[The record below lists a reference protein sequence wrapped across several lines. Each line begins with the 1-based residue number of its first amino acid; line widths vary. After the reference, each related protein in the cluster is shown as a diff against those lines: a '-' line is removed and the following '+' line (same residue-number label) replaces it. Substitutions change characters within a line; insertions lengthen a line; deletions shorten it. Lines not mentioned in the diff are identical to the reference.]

1 MKRTDEA
8 LNVRVKTNEPQKC
21 GYRLWRCAWGRVR
34 VVSMKLPAAL
44 QAPPKRTGLKGHL
57 KVYAQIGISERGKVG
72 AWSVLRR
79 YEVLARKAD
88 CITCLYP
95 TESGAATVEAA
106 VMAVE
111 EQAPVGFESKNKRT
125 VFIGSSMTKKGT
137 PQRRYADYDSEEV
150 AKESETAQR

>member
-1 MKRTDEA
+1 
-8 LNVRVKTNEPQKC
+8 
-21 GYRLWRCAWGRVR
+21 
-34 VVSMKLPAAL
+34 
-44 QAPPKRTGLKGHL
+44 
-57 KVYAQIGISERGKVG
+57 AQIGISERGKVG
-72 AWSVLRR
+72 AWSALRR
-79 YEVLARKAD
+79 CEVLARKAD

-95 TESGAATVEAA
+95 TESGATTVEAA

-137 PQRRYADYDSEEV
+137 PQRRYADYDSEEI

>member
-1 MKRTDEA
+1 M
-8 LNVRVKTNEPQKC
+8 
-21 GYRLWRCAWGRVR
+21 
-34 VVSMKLPAAL
+34 
-44 QAPPKRTGLKGHL
+44 
-57 KVYAQIGISERGKVG
+57 
-72 AWSVLRR
+72 RR

-106 VMAVE
+106 VTAVE

-137 PQRRYADYDSEEV
+137 PQSLQIKSQSGNKAKLRREKGHAKSGQQVKDAGRMVRYVTVHITSEAE
-150 AKESETAQR
+150 

>member
-1 MKRTDEA
+1 MCGESRTHG
-8 LNVRVKTNEPQKC
+8 V
-21 GYRLWRCAWGRVR
+21 
-34 VVSMKLPAAL
+34 
-44 QAPPKRTGLKGHL
+44 
-57 KVYAQIGISERGKVG
+57 ERGK
-72 AWSVLRR
+72 RR
-79 YEVLARKAD
+79 KEMCIRD
-88 CITCLYP
+88 SCITCLYP

-137 PQRRYADYDSEEV
+137 PQRRYADYDSEEI